1 MYQAVTRG
9 IEVVVRPHYLA
20 EESAPE
26 RSRFVWTYA
35 IEIHNRGA
43 AQVQLISRH
52 WLITDAHG
60 RTQEVRGPGVVGEQP
75 VILPGG
81 DYRYSSGVPLTT
93 PSGIM
98 RGTYQMVDAA
108 GEEFDIEIPAFSLDS
123 ETTPRVV
130 N

>member
-1 MYQAVTRG
+1 MYRAVTRD

-20 EESAPE
+20 EESSPG
-26 RSRFVWTYA
+26 RGRFVWTYA
-35 IEIHNRGA
+35 IEIRNRGA
-43 AQVQLISRH
+43 VQVQLISRH
-52 WLITDAHG
+52 WLITDANG
-60 RTQEVRGPGVVGEQP
+60 RTQEVRGPGVIGEQP
-75 VILPGG
+75 VIVPGG
-81 DYRYSSGVPLTT
+81 DYRYSSGVPLST

>member
-1 MYQAVTRG
+1 MYRAITRD
-9 IEVVVRPHYLA
+9 IEVVVTPHYLA

-26 RSRFVWTYA
+26 RGRFVWTYA
-35 IEIHNRGA
+35 IEIRNRGTA
-43 AQVQLISRH
+43 RVQLVSRH

-60 RTQEVRGPGVVGEQP
+60 RTQEVRGAGVVGEQP
-75 VILPGG
+75 VIPPGG
-81 DYRYSSGVPLTT
+81 EYRYSSGVPLTT

-98 RGTYQMVDAA
+98 RGTYQMVGAD

-123 ETTPRVV
+123 ESQPRVV